1 MVTAWRAEENV
12 DQVVAGDAIQAVVPL
27 LTFYGNVEGDGAPY
41 QCAPVAGRGLQNLCA
56 VAHATPV
63 F

>member
-1 MVTAWRAEENV
+1 M
-12 DQVVAGDAIQAVVPL
+12 DQVVAADAIQAVVPL
-27 LTFYGNVEGDGAPY
+27 LTFYSNVEGDGAPY